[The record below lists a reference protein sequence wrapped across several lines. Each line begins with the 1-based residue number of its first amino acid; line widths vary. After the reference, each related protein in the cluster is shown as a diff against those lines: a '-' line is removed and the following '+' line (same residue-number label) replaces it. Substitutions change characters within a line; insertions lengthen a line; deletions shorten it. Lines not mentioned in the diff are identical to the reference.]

1 MGESVGGSGKWGELD
16 ILQISNVVNVAWMRY
31 SLGTGR
37 RGILLFGPGRAG
49 LDGLAGRD
57 QNRLRP
63 GQDLGPFGFAISV
76 VLVFGGRTGNL
87 TKDSDGGEE
96 KEKGPP
102 VDFQCNV
109 LFWTSSF
116 GTKSGEL
123 EKISLQGEVKVLRG
137 ENAGYFLPIAKFFK
151 VLLIS

>member
-1 MGESVGGSGKWGELD
+1 MGESVGGNGKWGELD
-16 ILQISNVVNVAWMRY
+16 TLQISNVVNVAWMRY

-49 LDGLAGRD
+49 LDGLADRD

-76 VLVFGGRTGNL
+76 VLVFWRTDGQSNQRQRRGRG
-87 TKDSDGGEE
+87 
-96 KEKGPP
+96 KGKRAP

-109 LFWTSSF
+109 LF
-116 GTKSGEL
+116 
-123 EKISLQGEVKVLRG
+123 
-137 ENAGYFLPIAKFFK
+137 
-151 VLLIS
+151 